1 MSIGTL
7 TSEDQSKLKHVVAEG
22 VRTSQEIEDLKGALS
37 DTVKA
42 VAEELQIK
50 PAILNR
56 AIRAA
61 FKDTLDADKETVD
74 DVEEILTLIGR
85 RSF

>member
-7 TSEDQSKLKHVVAEG
+7 SAEDQSKLKHVISEG
-22 VRTSQEIEDLKGALS
+22 VKTAQEIEDLKGALS

-42 VAEELQIK
+42 VAEELCIK
-50 PAILNR
+50 PAVLNR

-61 FKDTLDADKETVD
+61 FKDTFDTDKETVD
-74 DVEEILTLIGR
+74 DVEEILHIVGR
-85 RSF
+85 R

>member
-7 TSEDQSKLKHVVAEG
+7 TPADQTKIKTVINEG
-22 VRTSQEIEDLKGALS
+22 VRTAQEIEDLKGALS

-42 VAEELQIK
+42 VAEELDIPVK
-50 PAILNR
+50 ALNT

-61 FKDTLDADKETVD
+61 FKDTLDTSKEHLS
-74 DVEEILTLIGR
+74 DVEELLAIAGR
-85 RSF
+85 R